1 MTLKSTLGI
10 GSLAL
15 LLGVGCS
22 ATGPTPELID
32 ARRAY
37 DEARASDAATYS
49 PDKLLSAKQALEQAE
64 QAHADDAGS
73 FKERSLAYV
82 AQRKA
87 QYANIYGA
95 YERDRRELT
104 EAEQAYRNKQDLLR
118 RSAEQQATEAQRSLA
133 ATWDNLNTARRE
145 LAAQQSQLQQSQ
157 AQLAA
162 AMASLN
168 KIAQVKEEQ
177 RGTVITLDGQ
187 VLFVT
192 GKAELLPIARDRL
205 NQVAQSLKELDDDKL
220 VSIEGYTDSRGAD
233 DMNQKLSQDRA
244 NAVKD
249 YLVSQGVKAEKVRA
263 IGRGEANPVAS
274 NDTAEGR
281 ANNRRVE
288 IVVQSSA
295 QAAAS
300 IGAGASSGSNP
311 GSTGSGT
318 AGSSAP
324 SGGTGTSN
332 TGKNPGSTGNKP

>member
-1 MTLKSTLGI
+1 MKLKLLYP
-10 GSLAL
+10 LAL
-15 LLGVGCS
+15 TAAVGCAS
-22 ATGPTPELID
+22 TGPTPELVD

-37 DEARASDAATYS
+37 DDARSSDASTYS
-49 PDKLLSAKQALEQAE
+49 PDKLLTAKQALERAE
-64 QAHADDAGS
+64 SAHADDPGS

-87 QYANIYGA
+87 QYASIYGT
-95 YERDRRELT
+95 YEKDRREQT

-118 RSAEQQATEAQRSLA
+118 RNAEQQATEAQKSLA
-133 ATWDNLNTARRE
+133 ATWDNLSNARKE
-145 LAAQQSQLQQSQ
+145 IAAQQTQIQKSQ
-157 AQLAA
+157 AELDAEKQARAKAEQSAAA
-162 AMASLN
+162 AMASLS

-177 RGTVITLDGQ
+177 RGVVITLDGQ

-192 GKAELLPIARDRL
+192 GKAELLPIAKDRL
-205 NQVAQSLKELDDDKL
+205 NQVAKSLKELDDDKL

-249 YLVSQGVKAEKVRA
+249 YLVSQGVKPEKVRA

-274 NDTAEGR
+274 NDTPEGR

-300 IGAGASSGSNP
+300 M
-311 GSTGSGT
+311 T
-318 AGSSAP
+318 
-324 SGGTGTSN
+324 GTGN
-332 TGKNPGSTGNKP
+332 RP